1 MSISNSLRGIKVIYK
16 NLAKNLRI
24 QINSEGYQIGE
35 ALPAEKIL
43 AKQYGVSRMTVRKAI
58 DVLVDAGL
66 LKRKHGSG
74 TYIKEKDFHHE
85 NASLKGFVELMANT
99 GHNVKS
105 EVIEFSVIHC
115 PLSIASKLRINTNE
129 RIFYS
134 RRIRY
139 VDDKPLILEDSYMP
153 VKYFS
158 NLTLK
163 HLEGSKFDFIENVCQ
178 IKIAGSYET
187 FHPIIP
193 DHNIC
198 QLLQVE
204 INIPILRLST
214 LSYSVHGDYINYSI
228 MYRNTQDYIVEYH
241 LKREQ

>member
-1 MSISNSLRGIKVIYK
+1 MIYK
-16 NLAKNLRI
+16 DIAKSLRI
-24 QINSEGYQIGE
+24 QINSAGYQIGDP
-35 ALPAEKIL
+35 LPAEKSL
-43 AKQYGVSRMTVRKAI
+43 AQQYNVSRMTIRKAV
-58 DVLVDAGL
+58 DLLVTAGL

-74 TYIKEKDFHHE
+74 TYIKEKDVHHE

-99 GHNVKS
+99 GHNVRS
-105 EVIEFSVIHC
+105 EVIEFSVIPC
-115 PLSIASKLRINTNE
+115 PLSIASKLRINSNE

-139 VDDKPLILEDSYMP
+139 VDNKPLIVEDSYMP
-153 VKYFS
+153 VKYFR
-158 NLTLK
+158 NLTLT
-163 HLEGSKFDFIENVCQ
+163 HLEGSKFDFIENICQ

-193 DHNIC
+193 DNNIC
-198 QLLQVE
+198 QLLKIE
-204 INIPILRLST
+204 NNIPILRLST
-214 LSYSVHGDYINYSI
+214 LSYSTNGDYINYSI

>member
-1 MSISNSLRGIKVIYK
+1 MIYK
-16 NLAKNLRI
+16 KLAKKLRI
-24 QINSEGYQIGE
+24 QINSAGYQIGDH
-35 ALPAEKIL
+35 LPSEKKLAE
-43 AKQYGVSRMTVRKAI
+43 QYHVSRMTIRKAI
-58 DVLVDAGL
+58 DLLVEAGL

-74 TYIKEKDFHHE
+74 TYIKDKDVHHE

-99 GHNVKS
+99 RHNVKS
-105 EVIEFSVIHC
+105 EVIAFSVIQC
-115 PLSIASKLRINTNE
+115 PLSIASKLRINSNE

-139 VDDKPLILEDSYMP
+139 VDNKPLIIEDSYMP
-153 VKYFS
+153 VKYFG
-158 NLTLK
+158 NLTLA

-193 DHNIC
+193 DQNIC

-204 INIPILRLST
+204 NNIPILRLST
-214 LSYSVHGDYINYSI
+214 LSYSVQGDYINYSI

>member
-1 MSISNSLRGIKVIYK
+1 MIYKDLAKSLRM
-16 NLAKNLRI
+16 
-24 QINSEGYQIGE
+24 QINSAGYQIGDT
-35 ALPAEKIL
+35 LPSEKRL
-43 AKQYGVSRMTVRKAI
+43 SQQYSVSRMTVRRAI
-58 DVLVDAGL
+58 ELLIDAGL
-66 LKRKHGSG
+66 LERKQGSG
-74 TYIKEKDFHHE
+74 TYIKEKDVHHE

-105 EVIEFSVIHC
+105 KVTEFSVIHC
-115 PLSIASKLRINTNE
+115 PLSIASKLRIHTDE

-139 VDDKPLILEDSYMP
+139 VDNKPLIIEDSYMP
-153 VKYFS
+153 VKYFGS
-158 NLTLK
+158 LTLK

-187 FHPIIP
+187 FHPIMP
-193 DHNIC
+193 DSNIC

-204 INIPILRLST
+204 SNIPILRLST
-214 LSYSVHGDYINYSI
+214 LSYSIDGDYINYSI

-241 LKREQ
+241 LKRER